1 MFSVNM
7 LELKRGILY
16 SQRRI
21 YMKKLISV
29 FLSAVLLSLTLA
41 VFATAGEIYPE
52 SYSENSETYYGSG
65 IESAVP
71 AQLSDIQKI
80 TYHTGLDYPESYER
94 TTSSGKTLRVDSNPY
109 NSWVIREGYAFAG
122 WAETPDG
129 AVAYR
134 GGEEIESG
142 VSLELYAVWCPTYL
156 EKDEVFRFTN
166 SEYYFKVDEKGTYY
180 MTQENIDML
189 RENIFKTFGP
199 SPVPGF
205 VLGAVLA
212 TYPSWDWRGSC
223 YGISTVT
230 ALQHYG
236 RIDVKS
242 LQNAENL
249 VDMDNDSELISY
261 INYYQANA
269 ATSWLC
275 ENKAATPGTA
285 GYAASMKDMFES
297 VKNGRIVLYTF
308 YTGNAFVTPG
318 HTVLLTGAY
327 EDVQGNHIFVTYDC
341 NRAYNYTSGRKS
353 DRFTLSPDFKY
364 MTDNDGDTVGAANW
378 TDTYSQFDSF
388 NIDGSGKAV
397 SWYSAFFAQIGD
409 AFKRLFSMI

>member
-1 MFSVNM
+1 
-7 LELKRGILY
+7 
-16 SQRRI
+16 
-21 YMKKLISV
+21 MKKFISV
-29 FLSAVLLSLTLA
+29 FLAAVLLSLTLA
-41 VFATAGEIYPE
+41 VFATAGGIYPE
-52 SYSENSETYYGSG
+52 SYPDGSENYYGFS
-65 IESAVP
+65 IESVVP

-94 TTSSGKTLRVDSNPY
+94 TASNGKTLKVDSNPY
-109 NSWVIREGYAFAG
+109 NSWVTREG
-122 WAETPDG
+122 
-129 AVAYR
+129 
-134 GGEEIESG
+134 GEVIESG

-156 EKDEVFRFTN
+156 ESNEVFSFSN

-180 MTQENIDML
+180 MTQEDIKML

-242 LQNAENL
+242 LQNADNL
-249 VDMDNDSELISY
+249 VDMTNDSDLISY

-275 ENKAATPGTA
+275 ENKAVTPGTSE
-285 GYAASMKDMFES
+285 YAASMKDMFES

-308 YTGNAFVTPG
+308 YTGKAFVTPG

-327 EDVQGNHIFVTYDC
+327 EDVQGNHIFVAYDC
-341 NRAYNYTSGRKS
+341 NHAYN
-353 DRFTLSPDFKY
+353 
-364 MTDNDGDTVGAANW
+364 
-378 TDTYSQFDSF
+378 
-388 NIDGSGKAV
+388 
-397 SWYSAFFAQIGD
+397 
-409 AFKRLFSMI
+409 